1 MAAVLRFAKASPM
14 AFGVGFSCLKTSA
27 SDLIVQTFVERRE
40 TIDWKRNAAF
50 ASFGFG
56 YLGIVQYSLYV
67 FLDQCVHHPF
77 MYFPAFYMTKELV
90 LYGGDASVDRVY
102 KRWND
107 NFWPDLEALWKI
119 WVPATCLNFAFS
131 PMWMRIPVEDG
142 AAAFVGE
149 EEDAAGLVMLGPH
162 VSARTMEVF
171 AQGLARRHSLPEMAD
186 VANAVTRRLSR
197 SDTPAEEGVAKPR
210 PRTQDVAHLCVTA
223 SGKDRVGLVSM
234 LSQWI
239 YERGGNITGSKMLRM
254 NDEFTVILHVTSKD
268 RVAASHLRADLLGRE
283 GANKQ
288 MEDLTISARELRVH
302 GSHADA
308 DSTVR
313 EARVRLTG
321 ADQPGI
327 VFKVSKLFSEVGFNI
342 EELATDTVA
351 VANED
356 GKTRPFF
363 LLEGYLTAPKV
374 VPPAELEKK
383 LDKLREDLD
392 CKITATWS

>member
-1 MAAVLRFAKASPM
+1 
-14 AFGVGFSCLKTSA
+14 
-27 SDLIVQTFVERRE
+27 
-40 TIDWKRNAAF
+40 
-50 ASFGFG
+50 
-56 YLGIVQYSLYV
+56 
-67 FLDQCVHHPF
+67 
-77 MYFPAFYMTKELV
+77 
-90 LYGGDASVDRVY
+90 
-102 KRWND
+102 
-107 NFWPDLEALWKI
+107 
-119 WVPATCLNFAFS
+119 
-131 PMWMRIPVEDG
+131 
-142 AAAFVGE
+142 
-149 EEDAAGLVMLGPH
+149 
-162 VSARTMEVF
+162 
-171 AQGLARRHSLPEMAD
+171 
-186 VANAVTRRLSR
+186 
-197 SDTPAEEGVAKPR
+197 
-210 PRTQDVAHLCVTA
+210 
-223 SGKDRVGLVSM
+223 M

-313 EARVRLTG
+313 AREAHAG

-392 CKITATWS
+392 CKITVTWS